1 MNNFTKIDID
11 TLIEQENLK
20 NNFLYDVEDIEFR
33 LIENLIT
40 ERKKKKLTQQEI
52 SKITGMSQQA
62 ISRIEKYGNKPSLK
76 NLIKYIKALDIDINV
91 IFN

>member
-1 MNNFTKIDID
+1 MNNFTKIDIN
-11 TLIEQENLK
+11 TLIEQETLK

-33 LIENLIT
+33 LIENLVT